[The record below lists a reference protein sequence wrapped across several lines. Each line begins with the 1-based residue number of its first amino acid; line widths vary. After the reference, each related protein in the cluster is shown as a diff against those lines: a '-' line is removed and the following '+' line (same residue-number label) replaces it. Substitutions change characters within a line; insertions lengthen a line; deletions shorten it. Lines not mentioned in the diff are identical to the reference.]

1 MSLFKHLGFASLAF
15 AATAAAQR
23 PPVKLPSRPEVPPAK
38 PFVYPVATTDSL
50 PNGLHFAVIENHEI
64 PLVVVQTTL
73 AGVGPL
79 GISYLD
85 APGKAGTIGLMLAT
99 LREGTTTRSGSQIS
113 DEVLDLGTDMRFT
126 STGNGSFTSPGF
138 VAPHS
143 TWKPSL
149 ALLADVLMNPTF
161 PPPSFD
167 KVKSQLSV
175 ALDRLPAI
183 SIVNRIVYGRL
194 FGVES
199 PNDQFATSVTLA
211 GISRED
217 IVAARNEYL
226 HPQNMTVVLVG
237 DITLNEAR
245 RAVGSAFGSWP
256 RGGTTVAPVVQPAP
270 AAPAPTT
277 IYLKDNPGVS
287 LSWMDAGQ
295 LVPGRDS
302 PDAAAVSVLSS
313 LLGNFTVSTGSRVYT
328 AFRTERGLS
337 YGPNT
342 ILQQS
347 PFGEAAPLVM
357 QASIPQALMD
367 TAVLVTVKVVRDL
380 QRDRP
385 ATASEVEFAKSNLI
399 GRIPGATERLE
410 SIATTTTSSIR
421 DRLPPAYLNNWI
433 QRVGTLT
440 LAEVQAAAARYL
452 DPDHLAIVVV
462 GDRAKLEAPLR
473 ATGIPVVIVD
483 K

>member
-1 MSLFKHLGFASLAF
+1 MSVIKGLGFASLVF

-23 PPVKLPSRPEVPPAK
+23 QPVKLPSRPDVPPPK
-38 PFVYPVATTDSL
+38 PFVYPVARMDSL

-73 AGVGPL
+73 AGAGPL
-79 GISYLD
+79 GLSYLD
-85 APGKAGTIGLMLAT
+85 APGKAGTIGLMLAN
-99 LREGTTTRSGSQIS
+99 LREGTTTRSGSQID

-126 STGNGSFTSPGF
+126 PTGNASFVSPGF
-138 VAPHS
+138 VAPRS

-149 ALLADVLMNPTF
+149 ALLADILTNPAF
-161 PPPSFD
+161 PQAPFD
-167 KVKSQLSV
+167 KVKAQLSV
-175 ALDRLPAI
+175 ALDRSSPITLA
-183 SIVNRIVYGRL
+183 NRIVYGRL
-194 FGVES
+194 FGTES
-199 PNDQFATSVTLA
+199 PNSRFATSATLA
-211 GISRED
+211 GITRDE
-217 IVAARNEYL
+217 VAAARDQYL
-226 HPQNMTVVLVG
+226 RPQNLTVVLVG
-237 DITLNEAR
+237 DITMADAR
-245 RAVGSAFGSWP
+245 QAVASAFGSWA
-256 RGGTTVAPVVQPAP
+256 RGGTTVGPNVQPAP
-270 AAPAPTT
+270 STPAPTT
-277 IYLKDNPGVS
+277 IYLRDNPGMS
-287 LSWMDAGQ
+287 LAWMDAGE

-328 AFRTERGLS
+328 AFRIERGLS

-347 PFGEAAPLVM
+347 QFGEMAPLVM
-357 QASIPQALMD
+357 QASVPQALMD
-367 TAVLVTVKVVRDL
+367 TAVLVTVKVIRDL
-380 QRDRP
+380 RQDRP
-385 ATASEVEFAKSNLI
+385 ATAEEVEFAKSNLV

-410 SIATTTTSSIR
+410 SIAATTNAAIR
-421 DRLPPAYLNNWI
+421 DRLPAGYLNEWI
-433 QRVGTLT
+433 QKVGTLT
-440 LAEVQAAAARYL
+440 LADVQAAAARYL